1 MRSYQD
7 TAWWRDDI
15 TGPQREALRRLRA
28 TATGSA
34 YAGNLP
40 GVRLSTLRALHRYG
54 LVKTDTGD
62 VIQEGTVVT
71 ITQSGRDS
79 IANEGADGN

>member
-1 MRSYQD
+1 MTTTRSYQD

-15 TGPQREALRRLRA
+15 TAPQREALRKLAA
-28 TATGSA
+28 TATGGA
-34 YAGNLP
+34 YAGNLR
-40 GVRLSTLRALHRYG
+40 GVRLTTLRALHRFG

-62 VIQEGTVVT
+62 VIQSVTFVT

-79 IANEGADGN
+79 IASGN